1 MPHMKIFFF
10 PHFSSEAIKFWV
22 GKQSLKRWKGMAKE
36 ELDDQIIADSKR
48 FAEGRLKPDEDAK
61 SIDLPK
67 SKSNGVGSSGSSSGS
82 DEKRHKKRKKAF
94 QEEEVTVVDSSW

>member
-1 MPHMKIFFF
+1 
-10 PHFSSEAIKFWV
+10 
-22 GKQSLKRWKGMAKE
+22 MAKE

-48 FAEGRLKPDEDAK
+48 FAEGRLKPDEDAE

>member
-1 MPHMKIFFF
+1 
-10 PHFSSEAIKFWV
+10 
-22 GKQSLKRWKGMAKE
+22 MAKE

-48 FAEGRLKPDEDAK
+48 FAEGRLKPDEDAE

-67 SKSNGVGSSGSSSGS
+67 SKSNGVGSGS